1 MSRFCVDEGDLS
13 LYRDLEANYSC
24 SSFDADIFVV
34 EVAAHERAIV
44 ISKDYST
51 LKKLVQFI
59 DI

>member
-1 MSRFCVDEGDLS
+1 MRVICPFIEISKQITVALPSTQIF
-13 LYRDLEANYSC
+13 
-24 SSFDADIFVV
+24 FVV